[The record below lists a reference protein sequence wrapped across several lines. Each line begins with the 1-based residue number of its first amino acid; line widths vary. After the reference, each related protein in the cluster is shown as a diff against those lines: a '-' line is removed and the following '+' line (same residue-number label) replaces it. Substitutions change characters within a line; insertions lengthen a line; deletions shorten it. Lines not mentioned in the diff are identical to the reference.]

1 MEADKADFTGW
12 ATKAN
17 LKCSDG
23 RTILK
28 DAFKHQDQAKVPLV
42 WQHAHNEPSNVLGH
56 ALLENREEGVYCYG
70 FFNDSDAGKNAK
82 VAVQHGDIEA
92 LSIYANKLVEKSKQ
106 VMHGMIREVSLVI
119 AGANPGAFID
129 AVRVQHADGMEE
141 DLDDEAVIY
150 SGEPLEF
157 KHEDSE
163 EETVVEPEK
172 QKETEETVEHAAAD
186 NGKTVQDIFDTLNAD
201 QKNVVYYM
209 IGQALSGSGSKDAAH
224 SDIEMDQ
231 ETVQHALDEMT
242 EEQRGV
248 AYYLVGAATAQKSE
262 EDAAHS
268 DSDEAKNEDEAA
280 ADADGG
286 DETAAHAD
294 NEKGQSMTHNAFESE
309 AGTGTINTGTSL
321 SHADQEALFK
331 RAHRLG
337 SLKEALEDH
346 ALQHGIEDIETLFPD
361 AKNVGTTPD
370 FIARRQE
377 WVNLV
382 ISGTKHTPFS
392 RIKSMTADLTLED
405 ARAKGYV
412 KGNMKKEEFFR
423 VAKRVTTPQTIYKKQ
438 KLDRDDILDITDFD
452 VVAWLKGEMRLML
465 EEEIARAVL
474 VGDGRDAG
482 DDDKINEENIRPI
495 ATDNELYVTR
505 LNIPFAEDGTD
516 ADGYIDALTL
526 NRRYYR
532 GSGNPTLFTSETVL
546 ARLLLIKDTVG
557 RRIYN
562 TPADLQAALRVS
574 NIVTVEILDDPSNDV
589 IGVLVNLQ
597 DYTIGA
603 DRGGDVA
610 LFDDF
615 DIDYNQYK
623 YLIETRMSGALV
635 KPKAAIAV
643 FRATGG
649 ETLVDPVAP
658 TYDPATH
665 TVTVT
670 DTTGVVYKNEATGST
685 LTAATPVT
693 LSEGQE
699 LTVQAQ
705 PASGYYL
712 ASNAADEFLYTYDDG
727 RVSTF

>member
-1 MEADKADFTGW
+1 MEADQADFSGY
-12 ATKAN
+12 ATRAN
-17 LKCSDG
+17 RKCSDG
-23 RTILK
+23 RTITK
-28 DAFKHQDQAKVPLV
+28 DAFKHQDQTKVPLV
-42 WQHAHNEPSNVLGH
+42 WQHAHNQPANVLGH
-56 ALLENREEGVYCYG
+56 AYLENREDGVYCYG
-70 FFNDSDAGKNAK
+70 FFNDTEAGQSAK
-82 VAVQHGDIEA
+82 QLVLHGDIEA

-129 AVRVQHADGMEE
+129 AVRVQHADGEEE
-141 DLDDEAVIY
+141 DLEDEAIIY

-163 EETVVEPEK
+163 EETVVENE
-172 QKETEETVEHAAAD
+172 KETEETVEHAAAD
-186 NGKTVQDIFDTLNAD
+186 NGKTVKEVFDTLSAD
-201 QKNVVYYM
+201 QKNVVYYL
-209 IGQALSGSGSKDAAH
+209 IGQALDKGGDSAEH
-224 SDIEMDQ
+224 SDDDLSEEVI
-231 ETVQHALDEMT
+231 QHAIDQMTDE
-242 EEQRGV
+242 QKDCV
-248 AYYLVGAATAQKSE
+248 HYLVGKSLE
-262 EDAAHS
+262 EAEDAAAHS
-268 DSDEAKNEDEAA
+268 DSDEAENEDEAA
-280 ADADGG
+280 ANADGG

-309 AGTGTINTGTSL
+309 AGTGTIQTGTSL

-331 RAHRLG
+331 RAQRLG

-392 RIKSMTADLTLED
+392 RIKSMTADLTLD
-405 ARAKGYV
+405 AARAKGYI

-482 DDDKINEENIRPI
+482 DEDKINEENIRPI

-505 LNIPFAEDGTD
+505 LNVPFADDGTD

-574 NIVTVEILDDPSNDV
+574 NIVTVEILDDPSNNV

-635 KPKAAIAV
+635 KPKSAIAV
-643 FRATGG
+643 FRATEGD
-649 ETLVDPVAP
+649 TLVDPVAP
-658 TYDPATH
+658 SYNPATH
-665 TVTVT
+665 QVTVT
-670 DTTGVVYKNEATGST
+670 DTTGVVYKNADTGST

-705 PASGYYL
+705 PAAGYYL
-712 ASNAADEFLYTYDDG
+712 ASNAADEFLYTYEDG